1 LPRWSKAWEGAGDH
15 ARKRPKRQRCGI
27 GQDEEVVTR
36 ILATPDTLIAHVAI
50 EEGFEVVDLVETLAM
65 QVFQPRFNIKDVEQ
79 SEP

>member
-1 LPRWSKAWEGAGDH
+1 
-15 ARKRPKRQRCGI
+15 
-27 GQDEEVVTR
+27 VVTR